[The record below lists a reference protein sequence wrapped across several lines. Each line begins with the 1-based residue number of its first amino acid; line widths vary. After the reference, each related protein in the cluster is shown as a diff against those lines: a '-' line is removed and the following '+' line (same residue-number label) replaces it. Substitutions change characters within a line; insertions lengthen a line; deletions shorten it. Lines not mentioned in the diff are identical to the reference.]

1 MNLDF
6 EASVIEIVVKSLVS
20 ANFKHLEVSELLQLL
35 EISDYLQ
42 MEDMINEIEIL
53 LSAKLNL
60 FNIYD
65 IVEITELMHV
75 PNLKSNYYQYIKENI
90 LHLNLNNVPK
100 SILKSLSL
108 TPSIHIKDTDGRFFD
123 PNESELKIFEKLYE
137 FDPEENWIFSDLSKK
152 KLWFAINDQD
162 LNGKK
167 YYNITES
174 LSNLVRNKVTIT
186 TQSLLYDN
194 KNFEKQR
201 SNFLN
206 SKNKIFT
213 TLPFGKGTS
222 EGSWGYP
229 DWSVEGMIRKISVKS
244 RFLANQYSTFGERQQ
259 VCNDI

>member
-213 TLPFGKGTS
+213 TL
-222 EGSWGYP
+222 W
-229 DWSVEGMIRKISVKS
+229 INLLRLKI
-244 RFLANQYSTFGERQQ
+244 
-259 VCNDI
+259 